1 MADGEMSLFSLVWM
15 ALTGMY
21 LGTTTLSVY
30 NLFYPPRCR
39 GPGCLQPKM
48 PPGAMVD
55 VRAYVLNQGDGDG
68 DRQNRLQIW
77 NATNVSVDGSG
88 VDARIVLPVPGTI
101 RRGELRELWVE
112 FELLLTEAPHR

>member
-55 VRAYVLNQGDGDG
+55 VRAYAQKKK
-68 DRQNRLQIW
+68 
-77 NATNVSVDGSG
+77 
-88 VDARIVLPVPGTI
+88 GTPLADLVI
-101 RRGELRELWVE
+101 MQPE
-112 FELLLTEAPHR
+112 